1 MSQKKITQGLLMAM
15 AAGICWGTTGLF
27 GTILFEKGFEPLLI
41 ASVRVFFSLLVFLV
55 VFLSRYRSRLSVP
68 WNELVWLAF
77 FSFVGVHLFNI
88 FYLQAIEQVGI
99 SVAVVL
105 LYTSPLFVVLF
116 SSILLGEK
124 ITWVKLTSIILL
136 LTGTFF
142 VVQAY
147 QVSLFML
154 NFSGILLGLG
164 AGLTFGLLSV
174 FSKISLVKADQL
186 AKIFYLFLFGSVFLS
201 FVCPPWLI
209 FEYEFTFAAFL
220 ALSGLVV
227 IATIAAYT
235 LYILGLTRLE
245 AGQGSIAVAVEPV
258 AAIMFAFIFMGEVL
272 SFGQYLGVGLVLCGI
287 YLVST

>member
-1 MSQKKITQGLLMAM
+1 MAQKKFTQGLLMAM
-15 AAGICWGTTGLF
+15 AAGVCWGTTGLF
-27 GTILFEKGFEPLLI
+27 GTILFEKGFEPLLV
-41 ASVRVFFSLLVFLV
+41 ASVRVSFSLLVFLV

-68 WNELVWLAF
+68 WNELAWLAF

-116 SSILLGEK
+116 SSMLLGEK
-124 ITWVKLTSIILL
+124 ITRVKLTSVILL
-136 LTGTFF
+136 FTGTIF

-154 NFSGILLGLG
+154 NFSGIMLGLG

-201 FVCPPWLI
+201 FVRPPWLI
-209 FEYEFTFAAFL
+209 FDYEFTFAAFL

-287 YLVST
+287 FLIST